1 VRRESEGAGSWALLV
16 YRLQPADAGR
26 PTKVGTPACA
36 APFPPFLAFVC
47 RTPATNRL
55 RAVIALQAYDRH
67 SAQTR
72 RANRP
77 DLVQEAQDEISILQ
91 NFLPAQLTETELKE
105 LVAKI
110 ITELNATGQ
119 ADIGKV
125 MKALLPMTQGRA
137 PGNVVNQ
144 MVREMLAG

>member
-1 VRRESEGAGSWALLV
+1 MTTKSQLESALKDAMRSQNDVARRTIRMVLSSVKNTEIDRG
-16 YRLQPADAGR
+16 QPLDETG
-26 PTKVGTPACA
+26 
-36 APFPPFLAFVC
+36 
-47 RTPATNRL
+47 
-55 RAVIALQAYDRH
+55 I
-67 SAQTR
+67 SAIIQKEVKIRQEAMDEAR

-77 DLVQEAQDEISILQ
+77 DLVQEAQDEIS
-91 NFLPAQLTETELKE
+91 
-105 LVAKI
+105 I

>member
-1 VRRESEGAGSWALLV
+1 
-16 YRLQPADAGR
+16 
-26 PTKVGTPACA
+26 
-36 APFPPFLAFVC
+36 
-47 RTPATNRL
+47 
-55 RAVIALQAYDRH
+55 
-67 SAQTR
+67 
-72 RANRP
+72 
-77 DLVQEAQDEISILQ
+77 LVQEAQDEISILQ

-110 ITELNATGQ
+110 IKTELNATGQ

>member
-1 VRRESEGAGSWALLV
+1 MTTKSQLESALKDAMRSQNDVARRTIRMVLSSVKNTEIDRG
-16 YRLQPADAGR
+16 QPLDETG
-26 PTKVGTPACA
+26 
-36 APFPPFLAFVC
+36 
-47 RTPATNRL
+47 
-55 RAVIALQAYDRH
+55 I
-67 SAQTR
+67 SAIIQKEVKIRQEAMDEAR

>member
-1 VRRESEGAGSWALLV
+1 MDEA
-16 YRLQPADAGR
+16 
-26 PTKVGTPACA
+26 
-36 APFPPFLAFVC
+36 
-47 RTPATNRL
+47 
-55 RAVIALQAYDRH
+55 
-67 SAQTR
+67 R

>member
-1 VRRESEGAGSWALLV
+1 MTTKSQLESALKDAMRSQNDVARRTIRMVLSSVKNTEIDRG
-16 YRLQPADAGR
+16 QPLDE
-26 PTKVGTPACA
+26 TD
-36 APFPPFLAFVC
+36 
-47 RTPATNRL
+47 
-55 RAVIALQAYDRH
+55 I
-67 SAQTR
+67 SAIIQKEVKIRQEAMDEAR

>member
-1 VRRESEGAGSWALLV
+1 MTTKSQLESALKDAMRSQNDVARRTIRMVLSSVKNTEIDRG
-16 YRLQPADAGR
+16 QPLDETG
-26 PTKVGTPACA
+26 
-36 APFPPFLAFVC
+36 
-47 RTPATNRL
+47 
-55 RAVIALQAYDRH
+55 I
-67 SAQTR
+67 SAIIQKEVKIRQEDMDEAR